1 MRDHERD
8 CFVARQFAPPWVQ
21 LAVERFFRAQQSARR
36 DVHLGEEFA
45 QFRFAERRGRV
56 IDLLELDAALT
67 EQARGLAACAS
78 SRLLVDRDYV
88 VAHFVT
94 PSRVKREAAR

>member
-8 CFVARQFAPPWVQ
+8 ALVVREFAAVRVQ
-21 LAVERFFRAQQSARR
+21 LAVERFFRAQQGARR

-56 IDLLELDAALT
+56 INLLEFDAALT
-67 EQARGLAACAS
+67 EQATGLAAGAS
-78 SRLLVDRDYV
+78 SRFLVDRDLIV
-88 VAHFVT
+88 VHLFI
-94 PSRVKREAAR
+94 SRA